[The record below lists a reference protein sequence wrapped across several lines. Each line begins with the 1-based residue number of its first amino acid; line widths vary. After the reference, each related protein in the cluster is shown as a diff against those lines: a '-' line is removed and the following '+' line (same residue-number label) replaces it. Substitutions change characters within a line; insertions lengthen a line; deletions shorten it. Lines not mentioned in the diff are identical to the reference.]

1 VPLEHKG
8 NFYPVEFQ
16 IAEKRDVIPVLGLQ
30 TCLELNLIKRVF
42 AVNDTFDDTGT
53 SNLST
58 QQTSEEIIKEYDD
71 VFQGLGCLQ
80 GEYHIK
86 TNPNVTPVV
95 HAPRKVPYA
104 LRDKLKTELDRM
116 ENLGAIEKVVEPTE
130 WVNSLV
136 VVK

>member
-1 VPLEHKG
+1 MPLEHKG